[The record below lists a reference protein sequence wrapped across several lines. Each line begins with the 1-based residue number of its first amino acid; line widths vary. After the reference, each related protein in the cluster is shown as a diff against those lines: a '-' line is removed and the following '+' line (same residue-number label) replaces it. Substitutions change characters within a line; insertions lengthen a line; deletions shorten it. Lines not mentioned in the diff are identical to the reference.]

1 MRNAKVDKTYLYVAN
16 TTFANNSA
24 GSLGSAINLYGTA
37 AYKVDA
43 TVVSCTATGNV
54 STSETNKGAFCC
66 ETAGTTMNMY
76 NTIAAGNITGDGVAC
91 DTNNKAGAMTMKS
104 SFIGADYYGADGAV
118 ATVTPAFDYKTMLS
132 AVSNGVVKLV
142 GNASTNPAF
151 SNGMTAT
158 ELKALAAGN
167 MTADILAK
175 DQNGNARTD
184 AAKIA
189 GACVK

>member
-1 MRNAKVDKTYLYVAN
+1 
-16 TTFANNSA
+16 
-24 GSLGSAINLYGTA
+24 
-37 AYKVDA
+37 
-43 TVVSCTATGNV
+43 
-54 STSETNKGAFCC
+54 
-66 ETAGTTMNMY
+66 MNMY
-76 NTIAAGNITGDGVAC
+76 NTIAAGNITGTGVAC

-104 SFIGADYYGADGAV
+104 SFIGADYYGADGTV

-142 GNASTNPAF
+142 GDASTNPAF

-158 ELKALAAGN
+158 ELKALASGN

-175 DQNGNARTD
+175 DQKGNARND
-184 AAKIA
+184 ANKIA